1 MDEMS
6 LRDILIAKL
15 ALEEALG
22 SQINELITDFQ
33 DKYNCRVR
41 YFDIKMS
48 MLQQMNGERTMVER
62 VEVTLEGQGPVRWKL
77 T

>member
-15 ALEEALG
+15 DLEEALG

-41 YFDIKMS
+41 YLDIKML
-48 MLQQMNGERTMVER
+48 MLQRTMVER

>member
-1 MDEMS
+1 MNEMS

-22 SQINELITDFQ
+22 SQINELITD
-33 DKYNCRVR
+33 CRVR
-41 YFDIKMS
+41 YFDIKML
-48 MLQQMNGERTMVER
+48 MLQRTMVER

>member
-1 MDEMS
+1 MDEMN

-41 YFDIKMS
+41 YFDIKML

>member
-15 ALEEALG
+15 VLEEALG

-41 YFDIKMS
+41 YFDIKML

-62 VEVTLEGQGPVRWKL
+62 VEVTLEGQGKTKWRLV
-77 T
+77 